1 MVLSCYHRF
10 DVNYQGPRAPA
21 SSTSQTS
28 LTPPAQAMMAAPSQ
42 HQWTPSFWTQAAST
56 ISSTWLLISTMVLPT
71 MVLTL

>member
-28 LTPPAQAMMAAPSQ
+28 PTPPAQPMMAALSQ
-42 HQWTPSFWTQAAST
+42 HQRNPSFWIQAPPT
-56 ISSTWLLISTMVLPT
+56 ISPTQLLISTMVL
-71 MVLTL
+71 TL